1 MNSKLYVRMTFVEG
15 ALIRLLGLAGRRGF
29 GIAAVHARGGPG
41 SEETGG
47 WYEIMLELIGTRS
60 IETLRRQIEKLYDV
74 DVVEIVPDAQV
85 AALKFDARPA
95 PFAQHMAV

>member
-29 GIAAVHARGGPG
+29 GIAAVHARGQ
-41 SEETGG
+41 EGG
-47 WYEIMLELIGTRS
+47 LYEIMLELIGTRS
-60 IETLRRQIEKLYDV
+60 IETLQRQIQKLYDV
-74 DVVEIVPDAQV
+74 DVVEVIPNAQA

-95 PFAQHMAV
+95 TFVQHMAV